1 MVVFCDYV
9 WVMRVTLLCSSF
21 QSDGLF
27 TLLTDI
33 GHLNMNVSYYQDQ
46 NKKTWYVN
54 LDTDRYFKVMWLNL
68 AFIFLAYNFISW
80 IF

>member
-1 MVVFCDYV
+1 MVFIKYDYHSSFLCDDYM

-46 NKKTWYVN
+46 NKK
-54 LDTDRYFKVMWLNL
+54 
-68 AFIFLAYNFISW
+68 A
-80 IF
+80 